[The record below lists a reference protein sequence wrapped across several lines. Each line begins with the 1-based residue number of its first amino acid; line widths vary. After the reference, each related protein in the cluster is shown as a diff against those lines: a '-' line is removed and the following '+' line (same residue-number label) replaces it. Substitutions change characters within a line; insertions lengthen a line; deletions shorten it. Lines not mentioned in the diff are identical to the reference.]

1 MVHRRKSQ
9 GFDIFFIAIGFTSCS
24 PQICEVS
31 TVSSAIKLLQEVQV
45 FLWIHLIS
53 LLFVFYLVDVFS
65 PFFFV
70 RRFLL
75 GDFMTIICPHL
86 LRGMH
91 IFNASIQCMPSWLLA
106 LTLLPSDADVA
117 TCNAFLSKS
126 AGAWEV
132 ALAVMKMMQAESL
145 ADLISYS
152 TVISN
157 LDFEAVFFS
166 ECCARKSLKKKN
178 QIAWQKEC
186 ESQLTFGRLP
196 SHTMNCKYLT
206 SAMLPLRCVG
216 RAVAGGVT
224 AHEGIALCIVAP
236 WSIGSGRVELS
247 LELAHSGHS
256 YPVILDSPSGGHF
269 VADQFS
275 ILDDSKPKEYSRCT
289 QYILDLLEGSAN
301 STKIEIEQT
310 NTDLYWYPSGLMI
323 SDSDIMNMLG
333 RQCSDERW
341 NFSQSLVP
349 WDTSSMTCGQW
360 LQGVM

>member
-1 MVHRRKSQ
+1 MPVIPRRCAFGCYSQVRAFWDGLKRRAAEQRPQFTSNYNGLFICLWFIGESQ
-9 GFDIFFIAIGFTSCS
+9 GFDIFFITIPIGFLSWS

-31 TVSSAIKLLQEVQV
+31 TVSSAIKLPQEVQV

-117 TCNAFLSKS
+117 TCNAFLSKCV
-126 AGAWEV
+126 GAWEV

-157 LDFEAVFFS
+157 LDFEAVFFLRVLCP
-166 ECCARKSLKKKN
+166 EVFAKKSNRLAKRLWI
-178 QIAWQKEC
+178 QID
-186 ESQLTFGRLP
+186 
-196 SHTMNCKYLT
+196 KYLT
-206 SAMLPLRCVG
+206 SAILLLRCVG
-216 RAVAGGVT
+216 WAVAGGVT

-236 WSIGSGRVELS
+236 WPIGSGRVELS
-247 LELAHSGHS
+247 LELARSG
-256 YPVILDSPSGGHF
+256 
-269 VADQFS
+269 A
-275 ILDDSKPKEYSRCT
+275 
-289 QYILDLLEGSAN
+289 
-301 STKIEIEQT
+301 
-310 NTDLYWYPSGLMI
+310 
-323 SDSDIMNMLG
+323 
-333 RQCSDERW
+333 
-341 NFSQSLVP
+341 
-349 WDTSSMTCGQW
+349 
-360 LQGVM
+360 